1 LVMPYLLMGKYED
14 CTLYLEPEDLKEAFK
29 IGFKVN
35 EDKEDE
41 LLAFEDAYRDGGPLL
56 KQVSG
61 NMRSRRTQYLR
72 NARTEL
78 WRLLDC
84 EERRPMVRSR
94 EKQDRLDRLQS
105 LREG

>member
-1 LVMPYLLMGKYED
+1 
-14 CTLYLEPEDLKEAFK
+14 
-29 IGFKVN
+29 
-35 EDKEDE
+35 
-41 LLAFEDAYRDGGPLL
+41 
-56 KQVSG
+56 
-61 NMRSRRTQYLR
+61 MRPRRTQYLR

-84 EERRPMVRSR
+84 EERRPMVPSR

>member
-14 CTLYLEPEDLKEAFK
+14 CTLYPEPEDLKEAFK

-41 LLAFEDAYRDGGPLL
+41 LLAFEDAYGDGGPML

-61 NMRSRRTQYLR
+61 NMRSKRTQYLR

-84 EERRPMVRSR
+84 KERRPMAPSR